1 MNFHL
6 SHQVPSYWWSVLEG
20 LLLLIFPRQVHTRY
34 IFRTLVFE
42 VWVENAKM
50 FGNLSLSVAIAS
62 FLHLA
67 FVYDLHYPKVT
78 NNVTFFWGIML
89 MFNKH
94 FLLRLTLLI
103 TCRRVRPWLT
113 SCSADLLGMG
123 MIQVCVQ

>member
-1 MNFHL
+1 M
-6 SHQVPSYWWSVLEG
+6 
-20 LLLLIFPRQVHTRY
+20 
-34 IFRTLVFE
+34 
-42 VWVENAKM
+42 ENAKM
-50 FGNLSLSVAIAS
+50 FGNLSLSVAIAT

-78 NNVTFFWGIML
+78 NNVTFFFGIML
-89 MFNKH
+89 MFNKY

-123 MIQVCVQ
+123 MIQVCSTKLL